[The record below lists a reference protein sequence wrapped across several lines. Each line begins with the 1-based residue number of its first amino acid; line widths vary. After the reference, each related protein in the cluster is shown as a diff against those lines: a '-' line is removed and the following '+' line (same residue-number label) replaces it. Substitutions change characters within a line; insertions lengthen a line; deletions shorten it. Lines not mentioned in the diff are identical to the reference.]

1 MVQRR
6 ASDLHGGLGVGVGV
20 SGGRCIGSRRPDR
33 EGDGEERLRR
43 AGKRREAPSS
53 ETVGERRREGEED
66 AVGVGVIRYGIVG
79 VGMMG
84 REHVLNLHHLREE
97 GALVTCVADPHPDSL
112 ALALQLHRS
121 LLHHNNNS
129 SPPPQA
135 FSGHR
140 ELLDSGLCDVVV
152 ISSPNMTHFEILMD
166 VIHHPRPHHILVEKP
181 LCTTIEDCRKVIE
194 AAKKRPEI
202 LVQVGLEYRYMPPVA
217 KLIEVV
223 QSGTLGQVKMVAIR
237 EHRFPFLV
245 KVNNWNRFN
254 VNSGGTLVE
263 KCCHFFDLMRLFAA
277 ANPVRVMA
285 SGAIDVN
292 HKDEVYDGKVP
303 DIIDNA
309 FVIVEFDNGSRG
321 MLDLCMFAEGSK
333 NEQEISVVG
342 DIGKGEAFVPES
354 IVRVGSRKEGR
365 AGVVTIKAEDK
376 RIKYDGLHHGSSY
389 LEHLNFLSAIKAR
402 GSGAPSVSLID
413 GLYSVAMGV
422 AGQLS
427 IEKGRFVTIE
437 EVLTG

>member
-1 MVQRR
+1 M
-6 ASDLHGGLGVGVGV
+6 
-20 SGGRCIGSRRPDR
+20 
-33 EGDGEERLRR
+33 EE
-43 AGKRREAPSS
+43 
-53 ETVGERRREGEED
+53 V
-66 AVGVGVIRYGIVG
+66 RYGIIG

-84 REHVLNLHHLREE
+84 REHMINIAHLRNE
-97 GALVTCVADPHPDSL
+97 GATVTCVADPHVPSQQQSL
-112 ALALQLHRS
+112 DLAASFNWPLKVF
-121 LLHHNNNS
+121 S
-129 SPPPQA
+129 SHQ
-135 FSGHR
+135 
-140 ELLDSGLCDVVV
+140 ELLESGVCDVVIV
-152 ISSPNMTHFEILMD
+152 STPNMTHFQILMD
-166 VIHHPRPHHILVEKP
+166 IINHPRPHHILVEKP
-181 LCTTIEDCRKVIE
+181 LCTTVQDCNKVID
-194 AAKKRPEI
+194 AARRRPEI

-217 KLIEVV
+217 KLIEIVK
-223 QSGTLGQVKMVAIR
+223 GGILGQVKMVAIR

-285 SGAIDVN
+285 SGAIDIN
-292 HKDEVYDGKVP
+292 HKDENYDGKVP

-309 FVIVEFDNGSRG
+309 FVVIEFDNGCRA

-354 IVRVGSRKEGR
+354 VVRVGMRAAGR
-365 AGVVTIKAEDK
+365 AGVQTVKAEDK

-389 LEHLNFLSAIKAR
+389 LEHLHFLSAVKAPGDR
-402 GSGAPSVSLID
+402 APTVDLHD
-413 GLYSVAMGV
+413 GLLSVAMGV

-427 IEKGRFVTIE
+427 IERGRFVTIE
-437 EVLTG
+437 EVMG